1 MSAVATKD
9 DITQALS
16 VNGLPV
22 VPPADGGISLARFL
36 RDSLGLTGTKIGCGQ
51 GECGACTVLVD
62 GMAVFACLYPV
73 GRAQGRAVETVEGLD
88 GDPIATRL
96 RAEMIARGAFQC
108 GFCTPGVIASLV
120 ALFRRTGRPDEI
132 EIREALQG
140 NVCRCSGYILL
151 FEAALAARPA

>member
-1 MSAVATKD
+1 
-9 DITQALS
+9 
-16 VNGLPV
+16 
-22 VPPADGGISLARFL
+22 
-36 RDSLGLTGTKIGCGQ
+36 
-51 GECGACTVLVD
+51 
-62 GMAVFACLYPV
+62 
-73 GRAQGRAVETVEGLD
+73 GLD

-120 ALFRRTGRPDEI
+120 ALFRRTGSPDEI